1 MNGEKKNGENKEEVT
16 KRDKEEDIETRER
29 SSLMTDNQRI

>member
-1 MNGEKKNGENKEEVT
+1 MNGEKKIGENEEML

>member
-1 MNGEKKNGENKEEVT
+1 MNGEKKNGENENEMM
-16 KRDKEEDIETRER
+16 KRDKEEDRETRER

>member
-1 MNGEKKNGENKEEVT
+1 MNGEKKNGENEEML